1 MALGEYTFAIVAA
14 ASASPLF
21 AASPAF
27 ADEHCHQ
34 LEALSQQYAG
44 VELTSAQKQIKRQ
57 MIVWYER
64 NCRSSRAA
72 NAD

>member
-1 MALGEYTFAIVAA
+1 MVRGQYIFGIVAA
-14 ASASPLF
+14 ALIFALF

-44 VELTSAQKQIKRQ
+44 VELTSAQKQIKRR

-64 NCRSSRAA
+64 NCRSSRS
-72 NAD
+72 ADAD